1 MKYIKIANYIVILL
15 SQGIKKAQKRPIL
28 AISELVYIIGVQL
41 FQVVLKSGRTVLY
54 SLP

>member
-28 AISELVYIIGVQL
+28 AISELVYIIGVRL
-41 FQVVLKSGRTVLY
+41 FLVASK
-54 SLP
+54 